1 MLATIV
7 LTNTE
12 FAILCILAFV
22 GTIFT
27 VRSGI
32 PRGKNT

>member
-12 FAILCILAFV
+12 FAILCLLAGV
-22 GTIFT
+22 G
-27 VRSGI
+27 VAKMVMSSQKKQGV
-32 PRGKNT
+32 